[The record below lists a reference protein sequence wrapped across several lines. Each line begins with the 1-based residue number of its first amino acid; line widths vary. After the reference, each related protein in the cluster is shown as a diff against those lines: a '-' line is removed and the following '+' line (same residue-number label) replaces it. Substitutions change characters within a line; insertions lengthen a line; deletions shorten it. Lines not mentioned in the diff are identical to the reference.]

1 MTPTMMVPSRRP
13 GLTLVELLVVMA
25 VLSLLTAGIVP
36 GLTAQVRRA
45 KILGTQQEITTLRD
59 ALRLYA
65 EDVDAFPPTE
75 DLAATP
81 PIGGLQALIDLNR
94 VPAALRPRW
103 RGPYIIS
110 TMDPAYRQDAWDT
123 AYDYAVTSVAPPR
136 ARVTSAGP
144 DRSLVTTADNI
155 RHDVE
160 AQDLRMAK
168 IRRVQAELEV
178 ITRAA
183 QAYAVANSGYPAA
196 IDDLYGPPP
205 PYLWDESYRTDAWG
219 NNYVRVGAGPKG
231 QFKSRGPDGVNG
243 GGDDIFP

>member
-1 MTPTMMVPSRRP
+1 MTSMTMVPLRRSF

-45 KILGTQQEITTLRD
+45 KILDTQQEITTLRD
-59 ALRLYA
+59 ALRLYY
-65 EDVDAFPPTE
+65 EDLDAFPPTG
-75 DLAATP
+75 T
-81 PIGGLQALIDLNR
+81 LQALID
-94 VPAALRPRW
+94 PAPLPW

-110 TMDPAYRQDAWDT
+110 TRTPLDYRQDAWDV
-123 AYDYAVTSVAPPR
+123 AYDYAVTSVTPPI

-144 DRSLVTTADNI
+144 DRSLVATADNI
-155 RHDVE
+155 TQEVA

-178 ITRAA
+178 IARAA
-183 QAYAVANSGYPAA
+183 QTYAVANSGYPAA
-196 IDDLYGPPP
+196 IGDLYGPP

-219 NNYVRVGAGPKG
+219 NNYVRAGAGPAG
-231 QFKSRGPDGVNG
+231 RQFKSYGPDGVNG